1 MSAAGSR
8 LMRERARSQQQHPK
22 RGDEEGR
29 DRMWFNAYRLT
40 RSSLRWVLGT
50 REIYIL
56 LPCLALF
63 VTDWLYLYCVAIK
76 NGQADH

>member
-22 RGDEEGR
+22 KGDEEGR

-40 RSSLRWVLGT
+40 LSA
-50 REIYIL
+50 L
-56 LPCLALF
+56 L
-63 VTDWLYLYCVAIK
+63 
-76 NGQADH
+76 